1 MSSWLCLNLQDP
13 AHPTVLNFFKIYYS
27 FLSYWF
33 GMAHRQDVLSLN
45 FLPLGFFLLSVSISS
60 SGGKTILA
68 TEDKIPPHRFSYLSL
83 FPRQRLKRRVCALDL
98 DFIDALD
105 LDIFLLYLD
114 MARLVIPIF
123 IIKWLCIY
131 WITSYRDGLDS
142 FASVRFF
149 PMRFSCHFGLSY
161 YFYFY

>member
-1 MSSWLCLNLQDP
+1 
-13 AHPTVLNFFKIYYS
+13 
-27 FLSYWF
+27 
-33 GMAHRQDVLSLN
+33 MAHRQDFLSLN
-45 FLPLGFFLLSVSISS
+45 FLPPGFFLLSVSISS

-68 TEDKIPPHRFSYLSL
+68 TEDKIPPHRFYYLSL
-83 FPRQRLKRRVCALDL
+83 FTRQRLKRRVCALDL
-98 DFIDALD
+98 DFINTLD

-123 IIKWLCIY
+123 IIKFIY

-149 PMRFSCHFGLSY
+149 PHEIFLS
-161 YFYFY
+161 FWSFLLFLFLLERQVLNVQEK

>member
-1 MSSWLCLNLQDP
+1 
-13 AHPTVLNFFKIYYS
+13 
-27 FLSYWF
+27 
-33 GMAHRQDVLSLN
+33 MAHRQDVLSLN

-68 TEDKIPPHRFSYLSL
+68 TEDKIPPLKFSYLSL
-83 FPRQRLKRRVCALDL
+83 FPGQRLKRRVCTLDL

-123 IIKWLCIY
+123 IIKWLWIY
-131 WITSYRDGLDS
+131 WITSYRDGLNS
-142 FASVRFF
+142 FVTVRFY

-161 YFYFY
+161 YFLFLLERQVLNVHEK